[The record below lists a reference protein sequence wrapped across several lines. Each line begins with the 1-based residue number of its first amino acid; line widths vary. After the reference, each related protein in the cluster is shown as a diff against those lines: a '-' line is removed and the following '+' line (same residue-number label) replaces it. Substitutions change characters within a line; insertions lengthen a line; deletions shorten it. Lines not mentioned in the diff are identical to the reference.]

1 MENLSKSYKEINIIL
16 NLLGQ
21 EFSNKIPNSMKDF
34 FIRNEDKDYNPN
46 ISLEDVFSQNILPE
60 TSSIIAIL
68 YINYWTETQE
78 EKEKYMSIIREY
90 DEEKRKEV
98 FNIFDN
104 PKNEIITENNNT
116 IEENIEEKQ
125 LIGNVEKPGLK
136 DKIIEI
142 LEKLKSL
149 ISRK

>member
-34 FIRNEDKDYNPN
+34 FIRNEDKEYNPN

>member
-1 MENLSKSYKEINIIL
+1 MENLSRSYKEINIIL